1 MVGYSFTTII
11 GITLLVAYIAF
22 VIASVILFIKDGVE
36 AKREGRRRKPPF
48 IIMFIVSMSL
58 TGIVVS
64 VVALLYALVTAF
76 MASM

>member
-1 MVGYSFTTII
+1 MAVYSISRII

-22 VIASVILFIKDGVE
+22 VIASVILFIKDGIE

-48 IIMFIVSMSL
+48 IIMFIVSMAL
-58 TGIVVS
+58 TGIVVT
-64 VVALLYALVTAF
+64 VFALLYALVTAF

>member
-1 MVGYSFTTII
+1 MAVYSISRII
-11 GITLLVAYIAF
+11 GITLFVAYIAF
-22 VIASVILFIKDGVE
+22 VIASVILFIKDGIE

-48 IIMFIVSMSL
+48 IIMFIVSLSL
-58 TGIVVS
+58 TGIVVT